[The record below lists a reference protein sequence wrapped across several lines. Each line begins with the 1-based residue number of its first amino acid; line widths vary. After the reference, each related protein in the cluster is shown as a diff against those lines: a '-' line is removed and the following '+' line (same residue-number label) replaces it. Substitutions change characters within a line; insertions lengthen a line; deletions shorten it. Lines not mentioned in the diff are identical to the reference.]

1 MDIPPCCHL
10 FWFCRYKV
18 ESLLVNR
25 RYTILLL
32 SYMIHV
38 HWNEEEGMLMKVP
51 AKPPLE
57 MGTFIPDFVND
68 VTYSHSCVTLNL
80 MKVSTFAVL

>member
-1 MDIPPCCHL
+1 
-10 FWFCRYKV
+10 
-18 ESLLVNR
+18 
-25 RYTILLL
+25 
-32 SYMIHV
+32 MIHV